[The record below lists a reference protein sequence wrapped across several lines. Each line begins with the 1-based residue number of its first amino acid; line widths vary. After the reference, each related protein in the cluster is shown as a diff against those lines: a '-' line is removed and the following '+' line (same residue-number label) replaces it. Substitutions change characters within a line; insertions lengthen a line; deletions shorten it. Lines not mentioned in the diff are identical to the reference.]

1 MDKNSCAEDF
11 PFFYIAD
18 PARKLFNKEISG
30 VAGLARARPFALA
43 PEQEV
48 DVKKLIVEAVT
59 DKNVFTFSFKS
70 NNFAVFDP
78 AKTDI
83 TTEVPE
89 VKVNNDF
96 FWST

>member
-1 MDKNSCAEDF
+1 MDKTACAEDF

-18 PARKLFNKEISG
+18 PARKIFNKEISG

-59 DKNVFTFSFKS
+59 DNNVFTFSFKS
-70 NNFAVFDP
+70 NNNASFEP
-78 AKTDI
+78 SRT
-83 TTEVPE
+83 
-89 VKVNNDF
+89 
-96 FWST
+96 ST